1 METLLLNPNTPAPT
15 SGSQQTPSPVQGEE
29 DGEFSPVFDEAVSSL
44 SQEENAQEVSDD
56 TEDNSI
62 FNIAANLTD
71 TNMNEVSA
79 SVFLNNTPVVAEN
92 VIITEQ
98 VAFSFNNTVASSET
112 FNSTDSPET
121 SIKAQAV
128 NTIVTA
134 LDDVPIIP
142 AQEAPLP
149 VTQPGTENA
158 SGAATK
164 VENIL
169 LQQIQ
174 QILDQNSN
182 NGNIT
187 ITGTRETIS
196 EDQNEIAA
204 LQSLSSPLVSE
215 IENSDIQTRQ
225 VGVLVSSTEE
235 ISTATQKPAKL
246 EGARQDVT
254 EQFLNA
260 RMDKSANDKG
270 EQFQQNSGEQKGQ
283 ERQDKNSIQT
293 ANQASVPTATDTQPV
308 ESSFGQQLEL
318 NTSTNTQTVSVEG
331 KFAPGANHPVPEKEI
346 INNLI
351 KRFNVNPRLQTSKLT
366 MQLHPAELGALKINI
381 LVNND
386 SIKANIVAQSQQ
398 VIETLE
404 KHMPRL
410 KTILESQ
417 GFSVDAFEITMEGDS
432 SKQGEFFQEQFQSQQ
447 QSEFTSSNESSSV
460 KTDSFDTLLNSQNE
474 SEDSTEDESGV
485 NVKV

>member
-1 METLLLNPNTPAPT
+1 METLLLNPNAPAPD
-15 SGSQQTPSPVQGEE
+15 SESQQTFSPVQGEG
-29 DGEFSPVFDEAVSSL
+29 DSEFSPIFDEAVACL
-44 SQEENAQEVSDD
+44 SQEASDD
-56 TEDNSI
+56 TEENSI

-71 TNMNEVSA
+71 TNMDEVSA
-79 SVFLNNTPVVAEN
+79 SVFFKDTSLVAEN
-92 VIITEQ
+92 SVITEQ
-98 VAFSFNNTVASSET
+98 VAFSFSNTIASSET
-112 FNSTDSPET
+112 TTQPQKVNS
-121 SIKAQAV
+121 V
-128 NTIVTA
+128 VTT
-134 LDDVPIIP
+134 LDNVPTIP

-149 VTQPGTENA
+149 VDQSGTENKL
-158 SGAATK
+158 GAATK

-182 NGNIT
+182 NETIT
-187 ITGTRETIS
+187 ITGTRETIPGNHGAIAGL
-196 EDQNEIAA
+196 QN
-204 LQSLSSPLVSE
+204 LSSPLVGE
-215 IENSDIQTRQ
+215 IENSEIQTRQ
-225 VGVLVSSTEE
+225 VGLLVSSTEE

-246 EGARQDVT
+246 EGTRQEVT

-260 RMDKSANDKG
+260 RMDKSANEKG

-283 ERQDKNSIQT
+283 EQQGKNNIQPT
-293 ANQASVPTATDTQPV
+293 NQAPVSTVTDAQPV
-308 ESSFGQQLEL
+308 EAPFGQQLEL
-318 NTSTNTQTVSVEG
+318 NTSANTQTTGVEG
-331 KFAPGANHPVPEKEI
+331 KFAPGADHPVPEKEI
-346 INNLI
+346 VNNLI

-366 MQLHPAELGALKINI
+366 MQLHPVELGALKINI

-410 KTILESQ
+410 KTILENQ

-447 QSEFTSSNESSSV
+447 QSEFTSSNGSPSV
-460 KTDSFDTLLNSQNE
+460 KTDSFDSLLNSQNE
-474 SEDSTEDESGV
+474 SEDSAEDEAGV